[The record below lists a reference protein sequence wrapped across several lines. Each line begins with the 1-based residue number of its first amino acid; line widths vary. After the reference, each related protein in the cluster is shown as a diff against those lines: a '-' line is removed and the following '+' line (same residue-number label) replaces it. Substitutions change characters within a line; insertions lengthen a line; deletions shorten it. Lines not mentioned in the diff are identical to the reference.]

1 VKALI
6 ARKIWKNGGYFQ
18 VMNATNEIL
27 QQAIQLFDRIPD
39 LSRSKM

>member
-6 ARKIWKNGGYFQ
+6 ARKIWKNEAYFQ
-18 VMNATNEIL
+18 VMNQTNEVL
-27 QQAIQLFDRIPD
+27 QQALQLFDRIPE